1 MKTVFGAFL
10 SILTLFGNAQVNE
23 DSLWAEWNNEQQVDT
38 NRIKALQPLIRR
50 VYINSNPTFADSL
63 AQLQYD
69 FSKAGNHEKWM
80 AAARNSQGVSAL
92 YQGNY
97 IQAKKYCQESLELA
111 TKVNHGPS
119 MANALNNLGLIHYNQ
134 GDLIRAIDCFNKK
147 TNITEQL
154 GDELGSA
161 QTYINLGVLYTSQGN
176 VPKAIDYYHKG
187 LRLYEK
193 LDDKAT
199 ILIALSNIGSIYFD
213 QEDYDNALDYFLK
226 SLKISS
232 AQNDLLNTSI
242 AYNNIGEVYSS
253 VGKHD
258 EAMEYLVKS
267 LEIKEKSGFKKG
279 AVITLNNIGKL
290 HHQQQEY
297 EKAMDYGR
305 RSAKIAVD
313 IEYDAGLALS
323 NALMSEIYA
332 SKNEQQK
339 AIEFGNRALELAIK
353 VGSLV
358 QVRDAAKLL
367 YKSYK
372 EVGDKGKALQLYE
385 LCVTYEDSINSE
397 ENQKE
402 IIRQEYKAS
411 YDQQALSD
419 SLDYIRE
426 EELKDLEHLAS
437 LEKEENRR
445 YFLYASIG
453 FLILIGIFIFFGY
466 WRKKKDNTIISLQK
480 AEVELQKLILAEKNK
495 KIVDSITYAKR
506 IQTAILPPLKLLS
519 ECLTDSFVLYKPKD
533 IVAGDFYW
541 LEKKAD
547 KVLFAVADCTG
558 HGVPGALVSVICN
571 NGLNRSVREHGLT
584 IPGEIL
590 DKTREIVIEEFQKS
604 EDVIK
609 DGMDIALCSL
619 EGNKLEYAG
628 AYNPLWILRNNE
640 KEITEFKGNKQPI
653 GRFDH
658 KEPFNTQS
666 LELQPGDTI
675 YIFSDGFADQFGGEK
690 GKKIKPSGFKKF
702 IIDNA
707 DKSMQE
713 QQALLNEAF
722 EGWKGEIE
730 QIDDV
735 CVMGFRYGSE
745 NRS

>member
-1 MKTVFGAFL
+1 VKTVVGAFL
-10 SILTLFGNAQVNE
+10 LSLTLLSNAQVNE
-23 DSLWAEWNNEQQVDT
+23 DSLWAEWNNEHQTDT

-50 VYINSNPTFADSL
+50 VYLNSNPTFADSL
-63 AQLQYD
+63 AQIQYD
-69 FSKAGNHEKWM
+69 FAKAGNYEKWM
-80 AAARNSQGVSAL
+80 AAARNSQGITEL
-92 YQGNY
+92 YQGNF
-97 IQAKKYCQESLELA
+97 IQAKEYCQESLELA
-111 TKVNHGPS
+111 NKINHSPS
-119 MANALNNLGLIHYNQ
+119 MANALNNLGLIHYSQ

-147 TNITEQL
+147 TIITEKM
-154 GDELGSA
+154 GDKPGSA

-187 LRLYEK
+187 LRLYER
-193 LDDKAT
+193 LDDKPN
-199 ILIALSNIGSIYFD
+199 ISIALSNIGSIYFE
-213 QEDYDNALDYFLK
+213 QEDFNNALDYFLK
-226 SLKISS
+226 SVKISS
-232 AQNDLLNTSI
+232 ALNDVLNTSI

-253 VGKHD
+253 IGKYD
-258 EAMEYLVKS
+258 QAMEYLVKS

-290 HHQQQEY
+290 HHQQKEY
-297 EKAMDYGR
+297 EKAMDYSS
-305 RSAKIAVD
+305 RSAKIAED

-323 NALMSEIYA
+323 NALMSEVYA
-332 SKNEQQK
+332 SKNEHHK
-339 AIEFGNRALELAIK
+339 AIEYGNKALALANK
-353 VGSLV
+353 AGSLV

-372 EVGDKGKALQLYE
+372 ELANKDMALQLYE
-385 LCVTYEDSINSE
+385 LYVVSKDSLYSE

-411 YDQQALSD
+411 YDKQALAD
-419 SLDYIRE
+419 SLDYIRKK
-426 EELKDLEHLAS
+426 ELKDLEHIAS

-453 FLILIGIFIFFGY
+453 FLILIGLFIFLGY

-506 IQTAILPPLKLLS
+506 IQAAMLPPNRLLN
-519 ECLTDSFVLYKPKD
+519 ECLADSFILYKPKD

-541 LEKKAD
+541 LEQKAN

-584 IPGEIL
+584 TPGEIL

-604 EDVIK
+604 EEVIK

-619 EGNKLEYAG
+619 EGNTLEYAG
-628 AYNPLWILRNNE
+628 AFNPLWLIRNHE
-640 KEITEFKGNKQPI
+640 KEITELKGNKQPI
-653 GRFDH
+653 GRFDRQ
-658 KEPFNTQS
+658 KPFDTKS
-666 LELQPGDTI
+666 IELQSGDTI
-675 YIFSDGFADQFGGEK
+675 YLFSDGFADQFGGEK

-702 IIDNA
+702 LSDNA
-707 DKSMQE
+707 DKSMKE
-713 QQALLNEAF
+713 QQKLLNEAF
-722 EGWKGEIE
+722 EEWKGEIE

-735 CVMGFRYGSE
+735 CVMGFRYGTSK
-745 NRS
+745 